1 MGEQSNQVEQVG
13 PQARLGAELIKLES
27 QKREPWLL
35 IAFAAAVLAIAALS
49 FLVPTSF
56 WHMNELEIKVAPQV
70 VFLVMLGLLMVA
82 FYALRRE
89 AELHKLRLT
98 GLQQALN
105 ARSEHAASMI
115 DAVTNVFARS
125 FLHDSLQG
133 EIARAERAT
142 RPLCLL
148 MCDLDDFKHLNDRYG
163 HLMGDYVL
171 SQVAAI
177 LKSCVRGSDYIVRY
191 GGDEFLLVLPETDEK
206 GAEIVR
212 ARIHQKLADW
222 DRTSHLLDMP
232 ISLSVGLYS
241 HIPGQSGEQDVAE
254 ADARMYLDKSG
265 KGKAAVQAPTPAQT

>member
-1 MGEQSNQVEQVG
+1 MDEQSNQVEQVG
-13 PQARLGAELIKLES
+13 PQARLGAELFKLES

-49 FLVPTSF
+49 LLFPTSF
-56 WHMNELEIKVAPQV
+56 WHMNELEMKVPPQV
-70 VFLVMLGLLMVA
+70 VFLVMMVCLMVA
-82 FYALRRE
+82 LYTVRRE

-98 GLQQALN
+98 SLQQALN

-115 DAVTNVFARS
+115 DAVTHVFARS
-125 FLHDSLQG
+125 FLRDSLQG
-133 EIARAERAT
+133 EIGRAERAN

-148 MCDLDDFKHLNDRYG
+148 MCDLDDFKQVNDRYG
-163 HLMGDYVL
+163 HLMGDFVL

-191 GGDEFLLVLPETDEK
+191 GGDEFLLVLPETGEE

-222 DRTSHLLDMP
+222 NRTSHLLDMTL
-232 ISLSVGLYS
+232 SLSMGLYA
-241 HIPGQSGEQDVAE
+241 HVPGQSGEQDVAQ

-265 KGKAAVQAPTPAQT
+265 KSKTAVPAPPAQT